1 MQVSIDLLS
10 LIIGLILGGGFIW
23 LYGLATKKGEPEQNK
38 GPTLMDEI
46 LLLERGLGI
55 VYDLLSWFKRPNKKQ
70 IEKKLGN
77 QISGTYEK
85 VFNYFLSNNLI
96 EKTSDEDQESF
107 CLTKEGQKICK
118 LLDEL
123 SEEIGYSPKA
133 SS

>member
-1 MQVSIDLLS
+1 MQVSIDLPS

-23 LYGLATKKGEPEQNK
+23 LYYLATKEDEQMQK
-38 GPTLMDEI
+38 SPTLMEEI
-46 LLLERGLGI
+46 LLLEKGLAV
-55 VYDLLSWFKRPNKKQ
+55 VYDLLSWFKRPNKKKF
-70 IEKKLGN
+70 EKLGN

-96 EKTSDEDQESF
+96 EKTSDEGQESF

-123 SEEIGYSPKA
+123 SEEIGYSPKT

>member
-1 MQVSIDLLS
+1 MQVSIDLPS

-23 LYGLATKKGEPEQNK
+23 LYYLSTKKDEQMQK
-38 GPTLMDEI
+38 RATLMEEI
-46 LLLERGLGI
+46 LLLEKGLGV
-55 VYDLLSWFKRPNKKQ
+55 VYDLLSWFKRPNKKKF
-70 IEKKLGN
+70 EKLGN

-96 EKTSDEDQESF
+96 EKTSDEGQESF

-123 SEEIGYSPKA
+123 SEEMGYSPKT